1 VVQGHAAALVVTD
14 LITDRPNPYAK
25 MFDARRWDV
34 THSILNAAAI
44 QAHVAKHFV
53 GDRLKH
59 RKGIDIEDL
68 ALGCGGICKDHGSV
82 VAAYRDESG
91 THPRPIPKSK
101 RGPAHIHSNVPQR
114 RARA

>member
-1 VVQGHAAALVVTD
+1 MVQGHAAALVVTD

-25 MFDARRWDV
+25 IFDARRWDV

-91 THPRPIPKSK
+91 THPHL
-101 RGPAHIHSNVPQR
+101 AHELTQHSGS
-114 RARA
+114 